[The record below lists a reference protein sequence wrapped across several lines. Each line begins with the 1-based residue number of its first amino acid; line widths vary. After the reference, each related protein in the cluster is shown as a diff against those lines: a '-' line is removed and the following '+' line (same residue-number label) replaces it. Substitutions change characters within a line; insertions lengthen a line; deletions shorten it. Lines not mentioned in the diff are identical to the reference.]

1 MRNQPWL
8 RRLRS
13 LPLLTIAWLG
23 LVGPAQAEQRLAH
36 GEDDGMEATYQ
47 DYVTRCQKG
56 GDRQAV
62 VACEKAL
69 RLRPDDFMTWTN
81 LGVRL
86 GNLGDYEAALEAHNR
101 ALRLRPNYSLALANR
116 CADQVALSRFVE
128 AIASCERALQ
138 GDGRWGELSPAIAW
152 YNLALAQQ
160 GLNGY
165 DRSRASLNRALELD
179 PSLAAAWNRLGYAW
193 ERLGDY
199 EEAVNAYRQAVE
211 LAPNVSDYRENLNLV
226 QRRLRF

>member
-1 MRNQPWL
+1 MRYQGWF
-8 RRLRS
+8 RQV
-13 LPLLTIAWLG
+13 PLLTMAWLG
-23 LVGPAQAEQRLAH
+23 LMSYPAAAERLAH
-36 GEDDGMEATYQ
+36 AQDDGMEATYRE
-47 DYVTRCQKG
+47 YVTRCQKG
-56 GDRQAV
+56 SDRQAV

-101 ALRLRPNYSLALANR
+101 ALRLRPNYALALANR
-116 CADQVALSRFVE
+116 CADQVALNRFVE
-128 AIASCERALQ
+128 ASASCERALQ

-160 GLNGY
+160 GLERY
-165 DRSRASLNRALELD
+165 DRSRGSLNRALELD

-193 ERLGDY
+193 ERLGNP
-199 EEAVNAYRQAVE
+199 EEAVNAYVQALE
-211 LAPNVSDYRENLNLV
+211 LAPNRLEYRENLNRA
-226 QRRLRF
+226 QGRLRF